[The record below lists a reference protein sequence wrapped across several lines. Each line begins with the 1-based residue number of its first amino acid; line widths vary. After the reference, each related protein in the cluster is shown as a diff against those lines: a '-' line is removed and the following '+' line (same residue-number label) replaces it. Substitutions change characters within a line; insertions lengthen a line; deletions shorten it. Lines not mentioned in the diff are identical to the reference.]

1 MANETT
7 PFGDI
12 QKIMDQFK
20 VPGIDVPAIIEARRK
35 DIEALVTANNAAFE
49 SMKALGAKQ
58 TEMFKQAMQR
68 IQESANAA
76 GKGVAVG
83 DPGKQRLLDPFA
95 NAATGRPVLADCS
108 CAAIASASSI
118 RKS

>member
-1 MANETT
+1 MQKVLQPRKRRLTMANETT

-58 TEMFKQAMQR
+58 IEMFKEAMQG
-68 IQESANAA
+68 IQESAKAA
-76 GKGVAVG
+76 GKGVGVG
-83 DPGKQRLLDPFA
+83 DPGKQAELVR
-95 NAATGRPVLADCS
+95 NA
-108 CAAIASASSI
+108 CAKA
-118 RKS
+118 